1 MTNSDTCLQIWAC
14 PALRA
19 QADRDTASRHGQWL
33 HPRFRG
39 VVARSMI
46 RDMSETK
53 LRPLAAEL
61 LKVKLVIAEIARL
74 ARTESVISACTRSS
88 SSSSIT
94 DEAAGW

>member
-1 MTNSDTCLQIWAC
+1 
-14 PALRA
+14 
-19 QADRDTASRHGQWL
+19 
-33 HPRFRG
+33 
-39 VVARSMI
+39 
-46 RDMSETK
+46 MSETK